1 MPYSDVP
8 PPAASIP
15 DRGADKQR
23 MSKGSKKINEHQI
36 GVGGVSRIIMIEED
50 DEPIVR
56 RPSEFS
62 EEYSDR
68 KHTYE
73 DEYGDYS
80 YANRGEIRNLSFG
93 KHTKRPHYRSLLIC
107 AYLRH
112 CIVNMM
118 IIRAFR
124 VLFYLFLLVI
134 MIFCATAIGYI
145 VAQDGN
151 PFVSDGVSAD
161 DNSKNAII
169 PKLIPPPP
177 YLHNICSDW
186 VTMTGRNN
194 CKSYC
199 DNAVCCSLP
208 DSDKDSCWKDHA
220 DDCATYRSGCMALEL
235 HSSVGRGDDSDTVVN
250 VDSANAEDDVSGS
263 GIGIGTLYSIIDLP
277 PTPIDL
283 VDICSP
289 TSLATPE
296 GFNSC
301 SDVCRPSRCC
311 HPNLYECQ
319 LENDSSKSYCAEY
332 EVPCKSVA
340 ETWRGSGHGVIGANN
355 GDSVANQVMMK
366 CNADK

>member
-1 MPYSDVP
+1 
-8 PPAASIP
+8 
-15 DRGADKQR
+15 
-23 MSKGSKKINEHQI
+23 
-36 GVGGVSRIIMIEED
+36 
-50 DEPIVR
+50 
-56 RPSEFS
+56 
-62 EEYSDR
+62 
-68 KHTYE
+68 
-73 DEYGDYS
+73 
-80 YANRGEIRNLSFG
+80 
-93 KHTKRPHYRSLLIC
+93 
-107 AYLRH
+107 
-112 CIVNMM
+112 
-118 IIRAFR
+118 
-124 VLFYLFLLVI
+124 

-151 PFVSDGVSAD
+151 PLVSDGVSAD

-235 HSSVGRGDDSDTVVN
+235 HSSVGQGGDGDAVGN
-250 VDSANAEDDVSGS
+250 LDSANVADDGSGS
-263 GIGIGTLYSIIDLP
+263 GIGTLTSIIDLP
-277 PTPIDL
+277 PPPIDL

-296 GFNSC
+296 GFNLC

-311 HPNLYECQ
+311 NPNLYECR

-332 EVPCKSVA
+332 EDPCRSVA
-340 ETWRGSGHGVIGANN
+340 ETWRGSGHGVVGADDGN
-355 GDSVANQVMMK
+355 SVANQVMMK